1 MNPGTLALNFHG
13 VRVRVLSQG
22 GEILSQLARDFSYFA
37 ASPSADSGQDPNI
50 QLELRASPVPKE
62 KVRTRTLLRWR
73 SARISQQGAIRLAHY
88 DGGALLEY
96 DLARESGILHGE
108 NPELLH
114 ELSYLT
120 VLSRVGDRLDRKG
133 LHRVHALGFTFQGK
147 GGLLLLPMEGGKSR
161 LGLELIGRPG
171 FGILSDDIP
180 LLSGGGKSLSAF
192 PLRLGL
198 RGSDWR
204 GIDARFVRPFHRR
217 RFGVKHLI
225 DVDFFREKILPEA
238 PLSWVLVGSRDGGRK
253 APRIQSC
260 AKARAGAAMVSHL
273 ILGVGTPQ
281 ILELM
286 LPPPPFLGGALGL
299 AAIAAK
305 RAACAFTAVSRAA
318 CGRFDLSD
326 DPKSNADALERFL
339 RG

>member
-1 MNPGTLALNFHG
+1 MLTLNFHG
-13 VRVRVLSQG
+13 IRVGISSQD
-22 GEILSQLARDFSYFA
+22 EEVLSQLARDFSYFMA
-37 ASPSADSGQDPNI
+37 APPGDEEHPDI
-50 QLELRASPVPKE
+50 HLELRKSPVPKD
-62 KVRTRTLLRWR
+62 KTFVRSFLRWR
-73 SARISQQGAIRLAHY
+73 SARIAHKDGLRLAHY

-96 DLARESGILHGE
+96 DLARERGLLHGE
-108 NPELLH
+108 NPALLH

-133 LHRVHALGFTFQGK
+133 QHRVHALGFTFQGK

-161 LGLELIGRPG
+161 LGLELIGRPE
-171 FGILSDDIP
+171 FGIFSDDIP
-180 LLSGGGKSLSAF
+180 LLSGDGRTLSPF

-198 RGSDWR
+198 RGTDWR
-204 GIDARFVRPFHRR
+204 GIDPRFVRPFHRR
-217 RFGVKHLI
+217 RFGVKHLV
-225 DVDFFREKILPEA
+225 DVDFFREKISPEA
-238 PLSWVLVGSRDGGRK
+238 PLAWVLVGSRDGGRK
-253 APRIQSC
+253 APRIEPC
-260 AKARAGAAMVSHL
+260 PKARAGAAMLSHL

-286 LPPPPFLGGALGL
+286 LPPPPFVGGALAL

-305 RAACAFTAVSRAA
+305 RASCAFAAVSRAA

-339 RG
+339 KG